1 MRYCICSTQRVLS
14 VQSMWTC
21 VAIVYLSHLSSSSP
35 CPLVQFWGRGGFL
48 PPVMGSLFTCVIES
62 YFDICML
69 SVAGMAGR
77 NCPLLKHQNGCH
89 VHWLFLS
96 YFPSGILCTLLG
108 VSTAS
113 VHTPLSLPI
122 KTSKSKGWNVP
133 VSAHSG
139 KLVLNIWKQREG
151 IRIMFCARILA

>member
-1 MRYCICSTQRVLS
+1 MQHPACFKCSINVDLCCYCVFEPSFLLIPVPSSPILGKGWV
-14 VQSMWTC
+14 
-21 VAIVYLSHLSSSSP
+21 SSS
-35 CPLVQFWGRGGFL
+35 CDGN
-48 PPVMGSLFTCVIES
+48 SLFTCVIES

-89 VHWLFLS
+89 VHWQFLS
-96 YFPSGILCTLLG
+96 YFPGGILCTLLG

-122 KTSKSKGWNVP
+122 KTSKSKG
-133 VSAHSG
+133 
-139 KLVLNIWKQREG
+139 
-151 IRIMFCARILA
+151 